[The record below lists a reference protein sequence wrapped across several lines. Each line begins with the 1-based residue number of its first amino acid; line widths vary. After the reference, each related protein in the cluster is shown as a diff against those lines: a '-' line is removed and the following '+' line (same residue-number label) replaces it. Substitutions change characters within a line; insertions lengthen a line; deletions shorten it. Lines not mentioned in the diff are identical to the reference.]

1 MVLVAVKPLA
11 VSYMICGFRR
21 LTIAEDEARDERKAR
36 RGTEGRRGEGRESRD
51 EGWKEGKVRDEKGEA
66 RDGRKLGTGVAM
78 SRTEQ

>member
-1 MVLVAVKPLA
+1 MVLLAVKPLA

-21 LTIAEDEARDERKAR
+21 LTIAE
-36 RGTEGRRGEGRESRD
+36 GE
-51 EGWKEGKVRDEKGEA
+51 VRDEKVEM